1 MRRKHPLTIQS
12 PSFQQTDEA
21 ALKQRISSLE
31 DQLKMMSSQL
41 ELLTRHLMG
50 KDSDK

>member
-12 PSFQQTDEA
+12 PQIPTEDED

-50 KDSDK
+50 KNSDK